1 MKFFL
6 SVLLLSFVFSSTY
19 DVQIKM
25 DDYQG
30 IRQGSTTVSYNGENA
45 GKVKRIAE
53 DDKGGYLVTLKIYD
67 TFEINGD
74 MLFKVENR
82 KLVVD
87 LDGMEKRKINKE
99 KKKQEK
105 LKAAEEEKA
114 RQLKAVEEEKARQ
127 LKAVE
132 EEKARQLK
140 VAEEEK
146 ARQLKVAEEEKARQL
161 KTAEE
166 EKKARQLKAAEEEKK
181 ARQLKAAEEEKTR
194 QLKAA
199 EDKKNT
205 KKEKVETA
213 PVMVDVKDDKVA
225 KEESSKT
232 KKLTDRELLKEQY
245 DTAPKLKRRLK
256 ISAKKYKDNDPVTLK
271 FLINKKGY
279 VEEVSIKN
287 SSGNSKF
294 DAAAKKA
301 IKKSKWH
308 PAKKHDISVAAWH
321 ELEISF

>member
-166 EKKARQLKAAEEEKK
+166 EKKARQLKAAEEEK
-181 ARQLKAAEEEKTR
+181 TR